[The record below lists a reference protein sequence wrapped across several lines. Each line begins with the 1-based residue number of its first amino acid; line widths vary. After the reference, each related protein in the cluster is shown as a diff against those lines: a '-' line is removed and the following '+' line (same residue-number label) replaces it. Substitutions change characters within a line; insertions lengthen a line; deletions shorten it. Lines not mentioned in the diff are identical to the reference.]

1 MIEVKHISKHYGK
14 KQILNDLSFQVEK
27 GERVVIVGKNGSGK
41 TTLLRIMS
49 GLIKPDMGE
58 IIYCGKT
65 TKGNSKLF
73 RKHCGYVP
81 QENPLMEE
89 LSVKDNL
96 RLWSNDKENC
106 QNIIERFQLQDI
118 LKMQVM
124 KLSGGMK
131 RRLSIACAL
140 LNKPEILIL
149 DEPTTA
155 LDLFYKDDILMWLK
169 AYQNDGGVVLMT
181 SHDETEIL
189 SADRC
194 LVLSA
199 GQLLEFKKD
208 EISIEKIKAIVG
220 INNKEERGNDYG
232 KQSGNN
238 RSSCG
243 KES

>member
-14 KQILNDLSFQVEK
+14 KQILNDVSFQVEK

-49 GLIKPDMGE
+49 GLVKADMGE
-58 IIYCGKT
+58 IIYCGQSMKES
-65 TKGNSKLF
+65 SKLF
-73 RKHCGYVP
+73 RKYCGYVP
-81 QENPLMEE
+81 QENPLIEE

-96 RLWSNDKENC
+96 RLWSNDKETC
-106 QNIIERFQLQDI
+106 DKIIERFELQEI

-140 LNKPEILIL
+140 LTKPAILIL

-155 LDLFYKDDILMWLK
+155 LDLYYKDDILSWLK
-169 AYQNDGGVVLMT
+169 AYQKDGGVVLMT
-181 SHDETEIL
+181 SHDENEIL

-194 LVLSA
+194 FILSA

-208 EISIEKIKAIVG
+208 DISIDKVKAIIG
-220 INNKEERGNDYG
+220 INSNEERGNDYE
-232 KQSGNN
+232 
-238 RSSCG
+238 
-243 KES
+243 KEN

>member
-14 KQILNDLSFQVEK
+14 KQILNDVSFQVEK

-49 GLIKPDMGE
+49 GLVKANMGE
-58 IIYCGKT
+58 IIYCGQSMKES
-65 TKGNSKLF
+65 SKLF
-73 RKHCGYVP
+73 RKYCGYVP
-81 QENPLMEE
+81 QENPLIEE

-96 RLWSNDKENC
+96 RLWSNDKETC
-106 QNIIERFQLQDI
+106 DKIIERFELQEI

-140 LNKPEILIL
+140 LTKPAILIL

-155 LDLFYKDDILMWLK
+155 LDLYYKDDILSWLK
-169 AYQNDGGVVLMT
+169 AYQKDGGVVLMT
-181 SHDETEIL
+181 SHDENEIL

-194 LVLSA
+194 FILLA
-199 GQLLEFKKD
+199 GQLLEVKKD
-208 EISIEKIKAIVG
+208 DMSIDKIKAIIG
-220 INNKEERGNDYG
+220 INNSEERGNDYG
-232 KQSGNN
+232 KQN
-238 RSSCG
+238 
-243 KES
+243 

>member
-14 KQILNDLSFQVEK
+14 KQILNDVSFQVEK

-49 GLIKPDMGE
+49 GLVKADMGE
-58 IIYCGKT
+58 IIYCGQSM
-65 TKGNSKLF
+65 KGSSKLF
-73 RKHCGYVP
+73 RKYCGYVP
-81 QENPLMEE
+81 QENPLIEE

-96 RLWSNDKENC
+96 RLWSNDKETC
-106 QNIIERFQLQDI
+106 DRIIERFELQEI
-118 LKMQVM
+118 LKMQVI

-140 LNKPEILIL
+140 LTKPAILIL

-155 LDLFYKDDILMWLK
+155 LDLYYKDDILSWLK
-169 AYQNDGGVVLMT
+169 AYQKDGGVVLMT
-181 SHDETEIL
+181 SHDENEIL

-194 LVLSA
+194 FILSA

-208 EISIEKIKAIVG
+208 DISIDKIKAIIG

-232 KQSGNN
+232 KEN
-238 RSSCG
+238 
-243 KES
+243 